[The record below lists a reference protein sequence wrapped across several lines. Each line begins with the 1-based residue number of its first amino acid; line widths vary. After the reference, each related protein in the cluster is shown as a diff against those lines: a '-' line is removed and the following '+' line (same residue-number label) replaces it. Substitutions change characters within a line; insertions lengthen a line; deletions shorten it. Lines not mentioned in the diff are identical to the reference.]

1 MAHDVFISYSHKDKS
16 VADAIC
22 SKLEQSGIRC
32 WYAPRDIRPG
42 ADWAASIIDAIETSR
57 IMVLVFTDSSNASP
71 QVLREIN
78 NAVSAGVVLVP
89 FKLTEA
95 PPNRGMKYYLST
107 VHWLDAMNRPRE
119 DSISNLCDLVH
130 SVLDGDTSRQT
141 TQTEPVKPA
150 SEKRHRRW
158 LPAAIALASA
168 AAAALIL
175 WACGV
180 FTPDNGGSEPTA
192 TSEPV
197 QTEVQQIT
205 EAPTEEPTVIQTDT
219 PAPIPTD
226 TPTPVPTDT
235 PTPIPTDTPTPVP
248 TDTPTPVPTDTPTPE
263 PTPTPTPIPTPTPTE
278 EPTPTPTPEP
288 TREPTYSTT
297 ADDYLYIASSR
308 AVTLQKYLGD
318 ADVVMIPAMIDDL
331 PVSKIDDECFAN
343 HSEILKVVMPDTM
356 RNIGYKAFYGCSA
369 LREVNFPDGLYEIKG
384 WSFAH
389 TAIPEAKL
397 PDSLKKLGY
406 GTFYG
411 CNKLTEVILSPDVV
425 KLDENTF
432 SNCVRLKSV
441 TIPSPDI
448 TIDVAAF
455 DEGKSVVIIGVP
467 GSMAEKYAKAMGL
480 GFEAYEGK

>member
-42 ADWAASIIDAIETSR
+42 ADWAASIIDAIEASR

-119 DSISNLCDLVH
+119 DSISNLSDLVH
-130 SVLDGDTSRQT
+130 SILDGDTSRQS
-141 TQTEPVKPA
+141 TQTEPEKPA
-150 SEKRHRRW
+150 PVKRSRRW
-158 LPAAIALASA
+158 LPAAAVLA
-168 AAAALIL
+168 AAAAIALIL

-180 FTPDNGGSEPTA
+180 FTPGDGGSESTA
-192 TSEPV
+192 TPEPT
-197 QTEVQQIT
+197 QTEEQQIT
-205 EAPTEEPTVIQTDT
+205 EAPTEEPTVI
-219 PAPIPTD
+219 PTD
-226 TPTPVPTDT
+226 TPTPAPTDT
-235 PTPIPTDTPTPVP
+235 PTPEPTD
-248 TDTPTPVPTDTPTPE
+248 TPE

-297 ADDYLYIASSR
+297 ADDYLYIASSH

-411 CNKLTEVILSPDVV
+411 CNKLTEVILSPAVV

-480 GFEAYEGK
+480 GFEAYEGQ

>member
-1 MAHDVFISYSHKDKS
+1 
-16 VADAIC
+16 
-22 SKLEQSGIRC
+22 
-32 WYAPRDIRPG
+32 
-42 ADWAASIIDAIETSR
+42 
-57 IMVLVFTDSSNASP
+57 
-71 QVLREIN
+71 
-78 NAVSAGVVLVP
+78 
-89 FKLTEA
+89 
-95 PPNRGMKYYLST
+95 
-107 VHWLDAMNRPRE
+107 
-119 DSISNLCDLVH
+119 
-130 SVLDGDTSRQT
+130 
-141 TQTEPVKPA
+141 
-150 SEKRHRRW
+150 
-158 LPAAIALASA
+158 
-168 AAAALIL
+168 
-175 WACGV
+175 
-180 FTPDNGGSEPTA
+180 
-192 TSEPV
+192 
-197 QTEVQQIT
+197 
-205 EAPTEEPTVIQTDT
+205 
-219 PAPIPTD
+219 
-226 TPTPVPTDT
+226 
-235 PTPIPTDTPTPVP
+235 
-248 TDTPTPVPTDTPTPE
+248 
-263 PTPTPTPIPTPTPTE
+263 
-278 EPTPTPTPEP
+278 
-288 TREPTYSTT
+288 
-297 ADDYLYIASSR
+297 
-308 AVTLQKYLGD
+308 
-318 ADVVMIPAMIDDL
+318 MIPAMIDDL

-343 HSEILKVVMPDTM
+343 HSEILKVVIPDTM

>member
-42 ADWAASIIDAIETSR
+42 ADWAASIIDAIEASR

-119 DSISNLCDLVH
+119 DSISNLSDLVH
-130 SVLDGDTSRQT
+130 SILDGDTSRQS
-141 TQTEPVKPA
+141 TQTEPEKPA
-150 SEKRHRRW
+150 PVKRSRRW
-158 LPAAIALASA
+158 LPAAAVLA
-168 AAAALIL
+168 AAAAIALIL

-180 FTPDNGGSEPTA
+180 FTPGDGGSESTA
-192 TSEPV
+192 
-197 QTEVQQIT
+197 
-205 EAPTEEPTVIQTDT
+205 
-219 PAPIPTD
+219 
-226 TPTPVPTDT
+226 
-235 PTPIPTDTPTPVP
+235 
-248 TDTPTPVPTDTPTPE
+248 TPE

-297 ADDYLYIASSR
+297 ADDYLYIASSH

-411 CNKLTEVILSPDVV
+411 CNKLTEVILSPAVV

-480 GFEAYEGK
+480 GFEAYEGQ

>member
-141 TQTEPVKPA
+141 MQTEPVKPA
-150 SEKRHRRW
+150 PEKRRRRW
-158 LPAAIALASA
+158 LPAAIALAA
-168 AAAALIL
+168 VAAAALIL

-180 FTPDNGGSEPTA
+180 FTPGNGGSEPT
-192 TSEPV
+192 TTPEPV
-197 QTEVQQIT
+197 QTEEQQIT
-205 EAPTEEPTVIQTDT
+205 ETPTEEPTVITTDT
-219 PAPIPTD
+219 PA
-226 TPTPVPTDT
+226 PVPTDT
-235 PTPIPTDTPTPVP
+235 PTPIPTDTPTPEP
-248 TDTPTPVPTDTPTPE
+248 TDTPTPVPTDTPTPEPIDTPE

-411 CNKLTEVILSPDVV
+411 CNKLIEVVLSPDVV

-480 GFEAYEGK
+480 GFEAYEGQ